1 MKHGLA
7 SVILALL
14 FAADLGAE
22 QSATSV
28 ASALPAQERF
38 VYARTIGDKLDRIEV
53 VSRLVASK
61 GQSWY
66 ELTSHSAE
74 QDILLR
80 LDPATLLASYAEVT
94 NRGKDAT
101 LKRSTTIL
109 ENKAPTGPDEISV
122 SVMESLVYTLR
133 VFPWGLRQKARI
145 VFLSTSAAGNF
156 DFDLSVTGK
165 ETIPVGG
172 KGIEC
177 WKAQLGLAG
186 IFGAFFGKSS
196 LWYSTAFPHYLVK
209 SESASAGPGSPMS
222 VLTLESYSSESAA
235 D

>member
-165 ETIPVGG
+165 
-172 KGIEC
+172 GIEC